1 MFVVVAP
8 YSNRG
13 VGKDKVWKS
22 AEVRKTTTIWRVSI
36 IGNAAVLKTADT
48 ERYSGFESLA
58 LRQKMNTVD
67 VNIGGEKQE
76 KYSKGFPLLWVK
88 CR

>member
-22 AEVRKTTTIWRVSI
+22 AEVRKTTFIWRVSL
-36 IGNAAVLKTADT
+36 IGKAAVLKTA
-48 ERYSGFESLA
+48 EPR
-58 LRQKMNTVD
+58 
-67 VNIGGEKQE
+67 
-76 KYSKGFPLLWVK
+76 KGF
-88 CR
+88 